1 MLALKLLG
9 ACAYKRKQAVSS
21 FQSKYMQELQKVHEG
36 LISKKPS
43 SFNGIRVLENL
54 VDNITQTLQ

>member
-9 ACAYKRKQAVSS
+9 ACAYRKQAVSS
-21 FQSKYMQELQKVHEG
+21 FQSKYMQELQKVPER